1 MDEQVNALM
10 IQTSLLAGLTV
21 RQACACNALSDV
33 LGLSVYNSEKDLRRK
48 GESIFKIFLKGSRG
62 V

>member
-1 MDEQVNALM
+1 MNEQVNALI

-21 RQACACNALSDV
+21 CQACACNALSNM
-33 LGLSVYNSEKDLRRK
+33 LGLRVYNSERDLRRK
-48 GESIFKIFLKGSRG
+48 GSSIFKIFLKGSRG